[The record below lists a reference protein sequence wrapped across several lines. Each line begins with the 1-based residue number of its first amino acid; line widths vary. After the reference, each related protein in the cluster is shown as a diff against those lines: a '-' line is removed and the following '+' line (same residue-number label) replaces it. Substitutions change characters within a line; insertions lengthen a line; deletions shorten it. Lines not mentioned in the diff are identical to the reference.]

1 MTYRAGMLLGREEE
15 QRQLDQ
21 LLRKARA
28 GNSGV
33 LLLRG
38 EAGIGKTAL
47 LNYAASRAGGMT
59 VLRATGV
66 ESESGLPFGGLYGLL
81 SPVTQYIS
89 ALPGQQAAA
98 LREALGLGPGPAAA
112 GQGLAIAAGT
122 HAVLTEVAAAQPL
135 VLLADDLHWL
145 DPASADALLF
155 AVRRFADDAVACV
168 LAARPGGPA
177 LAGLPTHNLT
187 GLQRAAVRRLA
198 EVVTGVRPAAA
209 VAERL
214 AAETGGNPLAVVEM
228 SGSMTAAQLGGADLP
243 EVPLEPGAGV
253 RQGFADRLGR
263 LDPQVRTTLL
273 VAAAAGRCA
282 VADVTAAAGLLGGGE
297 ALTAAEDA
305 SLIRITADG
314 VEFSHPLVRS
324 VAYHAAIPAE
334 RRAAHRALADV
345 LGHRD
350 ADRAAWHLAAAATGP
365 DDTAAACLDAAAS
378 RAMRRSA
385 PLAAVAAWERAAD
398 LSGDADARD
407 ERLLLAAEAA
417 LSGGDLERADRLAR
431 AAPAARLP
439 APRRARLLAA
449 RGHIDLLRGHLTA
462 AQSALADAA
471 GLAEDNNRGLAVGLL
486 AESVGAAIEAG
497 LLDEAASAFARL
509 AALADSGDGISQFQ
523 ADLAGGIVAWHRG
536 DPEHGMVLL
545 RRAAA
550 RLDADPAIAASPERQ
565 LDVCSAWTNVGHPER
580 ACRYAERAVD
590 LARGD
595 GALGRLPD
603 ALASAVWCYHAAGR
617 WSLALALGSQ
627 AVQLAH
633 AAGQDYQACQL
644 HTIMASI
651 EAAQGRSD
659 DCRRHAREADKV
671 AGELGLQPQQLLARR
686 NLALLDLSE
695 GRLEEAIAR
704 YEALRQL
711 AVDWGV
717 SHPYYSPVQDLIEA
731 YGRAGM
737 LEKAR
742 ALLPEFMAL
751 VPGEA
756 NPVPAARAER
766 CAGLLAEH
774 DFEAHFQRALALN
787 AQGIT
792 FEQART
798 HLCYGERLRR
808 ARRRRDARPQLRA
821 AAEIFD
827 RLDARPWA
835 ERARAEL
842 QASGERVESEPA
854 NERLTPQELQ
864 IAMLVSQGRT
874 NAEVGQ
880 AVFLST
886 RTVEFHLSRA
896 YRKLG
901 VVSRTEL
908 TRRLLSMA

>member
-1 MTYRAGMLLGREEE
+1 MTYGAGMLLGREEE

-47 LNYAASRAGGMT
+47 LDYAASRAGGMT

-66 ESESGLPFGGLYGLL
+66 ESEAGLPFGGLYALL
-81 SPVTQYIS
+81 SPVTQHIS
-89 ALPGQQAAA
+89 ALPSQQAAA
-98 LREALGLGPGPAAA
+98 LREALGLDSGPAAA
-112 GQGLAIAAGT
+112 GRLAIAAGT
-122 HAVLTEVAAAQPL
+122 HAVLTVAAAAQPL

-155 AVRRFADDAVACV
+155 AVRRFGDDAVACV
-168 LAARPGGPA
+168 LAARPGVPA
-177 LAGLPTHNLT
+177 LAGLPAHDLT
-187 GLQRAAVRRLA
+187 GLQRAEVRRLA
-198 EVVTGVRPAAA
+198 EVVTGIRPTAA

-214 AAETGGNPLAVVEM
+214 DAETGGNPLAVLELA
-228 SGSMTAAQLGGADLP
+228 GSMTAAQLGGADLP
-243 EVPLEPGAGV
+243 EMPLAPGAGV

-263 LDPQVRTTLL
+263 LDPEVRTTLL

-282 VADVTAAAGLLGGGE
+282 VADVTAAAKLLGGGE
-297 ALTAAEDA
+297 ALTAAEEA
-305 SLIRITADG
+305 LLVRVTPDG

-324 VAYHAAIPAE
+324 VAYHAAMPAE

-345 LGHRD
+345 LGRRD
-350 ADRAAWHLAAAATGP
+350 TDRAAWHLAAAATGP
-365 DDTAAACLDAAAS
+365 DDTAAACLDAAAI
-378 RAMRRSA
+378 RAARRSA
-385 PLAAVAAWERAAD
+385 PLAAAAAWERAAD
-398 LSGDADARD
+398 LSGEEDARD

-431 AAPAARLP
+431 AAPAAALP

-449 RGHIDLLRGHLTA
+449 RGHVDLLRGHMAA
-462 AQSALADAA
+462 AQRALADAA
-471 GLAEDNNRGLAVGLL
+471 GLAEGDNLGLAVGLL

-497 LLDEAASAFARL
+497 LLEEAASASARL
-509 AALADSGDGISQFQ
+509 VALADPGDGIIQFQ
-523 ADLAGGIVAWHRG
+523 ADLACGSVAWHRG

-565 LDVCSAWTNVGHPER
+565 LDVVSAWTNVGHPER
-580 ACRYAERAVD
+580 ACLYAERAVD
-590 LARGD
+590 LARGE

-603 ALASAVWCYHAAGR
+603 ALAYAVWCYHAAGR

-627 AVQLAH
+627 AVQLAQ

-644 HTIMASI
+644 LTIMASI
-651 EAAQGRSD
+651 EAAQGRGD
-659 DCRRHAREADKV
+659 DCRQHAREADKV
-671 AGELGLQPQQLLARR
+671 AGELGLHPQQLLARR
-686 NLALLDLSE
+686 HLALLDLGE

-711 AVDWGV
+711 AADWGV

-731 YGRAGM
+731 YCRAGA
-737 LEKAR
+737 LERAR
-742 ALLPEFMAL
+742 ALLPEFIAL

-766 CAGLLAEH
+766 CTGLLAEN
-774 DFEAHFQRALALN
+774 DFEAHFLRALALN

-808 ARRRRDARPQLRA
+808 ARRRRDARHQLRA

-842 QASGERVESEPA
+842 QASGEKVERGPS

-874 NAEVGQ
+874 NAEVGR

-901 VVSRTEL
+901 VASRTEL